1 MNRRIR
7 IAALALFL
15 FASSGL
21 PLARGQTE
29 EPAPDTQAEETD
41 ASQPSAAQSEQT
53 IRRLQTIK
61 SVLEDRREQVRALLE
76 QLAVA
81 DELSKAKIREQITEL
96 QQRIRELTDSFER
109 TASNGVNLRN
119 LDETE
124 DKKFDWHQELALI
137 ARPVID
143 GLKSAT
149 EKPRRI
155 AELQT
160 SISLYQQQLEATRK
174 ALEALSQLEQ
184 QDIPT
189 EVAGGVAEVGASW
202 RQRNT
207 EIEQSLI
214 AAQEELKFLETAE
227 SRMFE
232 TVGSA
237 VYEFILGRG
246 LTLVLALVAGI
257 VLWYLMRALR
267 RLVRS
272 RRQSVPDRQQAA
284 RIRLLAY
291 GYHLLT
297 IVLVAFAVLSVFY
310 LRGDVLLLSLAIIA
324 LVMLALGVWRFL
336 PGYVREARLLLNA
349 GAAREG
355 ERVIYNGLPFRIA
368 SLNLYSELRNPEL
381 EGTVR
386 LPLATLS
393 QLISRPAG
401 DEDWF
406 PCSVGDYLLLPDGS
420 FAQVLQQSVE
430 RVQLKVV
437 GSILQYS
444 SAEFLQLNARNLTRE
459 GFGIIANFGIDYQ
472 HQSIA
477 LEQVPERLKSGLI
490 DAFRQAELED
500 DLKNLVVD
508 FSAAATNSLDYLI
521 YATMDGRCAA
531 SYFAI
536 QRLIQQTCV
545 DICNRENWTI
555 PFTQVTIHQ
564 GE

>member
-15 FASSGL
+15 SASSGL
-21 PLARGQTE
+21 PPALAQTDD
-29 EPAPDTQAEETD
+29 PAPGTHAEETD
-41 ASQPSAAQSEQT
+41 ASQLSAAQSEQT
-53 IRRLQTIK
+53 IRRLQTIN
-61 SVLEDRREQVRALLE
+61 SVLEDRREQVRDLLE
-76 QLAVA
+76 QLADA

-119 LDETE
+119 LGETQDE
-124 DKKFDWHQELALI
+124 KFDWHQELAQI

-143 GLKSAT
+143 GLKHAT

-174 ALEALSQLEQ
+174 ALEALSRLEQ
-184 QDIPT
+184 YEIPT
-189 EVAGGVAEVGASW
+189 DVADGIAEVENAW
-202 RQRNT
+202 RQRNA
-207 EIEQSLI
+207 EIEQSLV
-214 AAQEELKFLETAE
+214 AVQDELNFLETAE
-227 SRMFE
+227 SRMLE

-272 RRQSVPDRQQAA
+272 RRQSVPDREQAA

-393 QLISRPAG
+393 QLISRPPG

-420 FAQVLQQSVE
+420 LAQVLQQSVE

-437 GSILQYS
+437 SSVVQYA
-444 SAEFLQLNARNLTRE
+444 SADFLQLNARNLTRE

-477 LEQVPERLKSGLI
+477 LDQVPERLKSGLI

-508 FSAAATNSLDYLI
+508 FSTAATNSLDYLI

-536 QRLIQQTCV
+536 QRMIQQTCV

-555 PFTQVTIHQ
+555 PFAQVTIHQ

>member
-1 MNRRIR
+1 MSLPGIANHRRGIFLNRRIR
-7 IAALALFL
+7 IAALALSL
-15 FASSGL
+15 SASSGL
-21 PLARGQTE
+21 LPALAQTDD
-29 EPAPDTQAEETD
+29 PAPATQAEETD

-160 SISLYQQQLEATRK
+160 SISLYRQQLEATRK

-237 VYEFILGRG
+237 VYEFIRTRPAAGGADSAAG
-246 LTLVLALVAGI
+246 LRLPFTDYSAGCVRRPVGILPARRCVATVAGD
-257 VLWYLMRALR
+257 YR
-267 RLVRS
+267 
-272 RRQSVPDRQQAA
+272 P
-284 RIRLLAY
+284 
-291 GYHLLT
+291 
-297 IVLVAFAVLSVFY
+297 
-310 LRGDVLLLSLAIIA
+310 GDAGAGCLAI
-324 LVMLALGVWRFL
+324 
-336 PGYVREARLLLNA
+336 
-349 GAAREG
+349 
-355 ERVIYNGLPFRIA
+355 
-368 SLNLYSELRNPEL
+368 
-381 EGTVR
+381 
-386 LPLATLS
+386 
-393 QLISRPAG
+393 PAG
-401 DEDWF
+401 LR
-406 PCSVGDYLLLPDGS
+406 PRGPP
-420 FAQVLQQSVE
+420 AVE
-430 RVQLKVV
+430 CGRR
-437 GSILQYS
+437 
-444 SAEFLQLNARNLTRE
+444 ARR
-459 GFGIIANFGIDYQ
+459 
-472 HQSIA
+472 
-477 LEQVPERLKSGLI
+477 
-490 DAFRQAELED
+490 
-500 DLKNLVVD
+500 
-508 FSAAATNSLDYLI
+508 
-521 YATMDGRCAA
+521 
-531 SYFAI
+531 
-536 QRLIQQTCV
+536 
-545 DICNRENWTI
+545 
-555 PFTQVTIHQ
+555 
-564 GE
+564 

>member
-1 MNRRIR
+1 LLP
-7 IAALALFL
+7 ALA
-15 FASSGL
+15 
-21 PLARGQTE
+21 QTDD
-29 EPAPDTQAEETD
+29 PAPATQAEETD

-160 SISLYQQQLEATRK
+160 SISLYRQQLEATRK

-237 VYEFILGRG
+237 VYEFIVVPDARAASAGSQQATIRTRPAAGGADSAAG
-246 LTLVLALVAGI
+246 LRLPFTDYSAGCVRRPVGILPARRCVATVAGD
-257 VLWYLMRALR
+257 YR
-267 RLVRS
+267 
-272 RRQSVPDRQQAA
+272 P
-284 RIRLLAY
+284 
-291 GYHLLT
+291 
-297 IVLVAFAVLSVFY
+297 
-310 LRGDVLLLSLAIIA
+310 GDAGAGCLAI
-324 LVMLALGVWRFL
+324 
-336 PGYVREARLLLNA
+336 
-349 GAAREG
+349 
-355 ERVIYNGLPFRIA
+355 
-368 SLNLYSELRNPEL
+368 
-381 EGTVR
+381 
-386 LPLATLS
+386 
-393 QLISRPAG
+393 PAG
-401 DEDWF
+401 LR
-406 PCSVGDYLLLPDGS
+406 PRGPP
-420 FAQVLQQSVE
+420 AVE
-430 RVQLKVV
+430 CGRR
-437 GSILQYS
+437 
-444 SAEFLQLNARNLTRE
+444 ARR
-459 GFGIIANFGIDYQ
+459 
-472 HQSIA
+472 
-477 LEQVPERLKSGLI
+477 
-490 DAFRQAELED
+490 
-500 DLKNLVVD
+500 
-508 FSAAATNSLDYLI
+508 
-521 YATMDGRCAA
+521 
-531 SYFAI
+531 
-536 QRLIQQTCV
+536 
-545 DICNRENWTI
+545 
-555 PFTQVTIHQ
+555 
-564 GE
+564 